1 MTSMSFD
8 APTSRRRSRR
18 SRRRLMAASPRAA
31 HRCSSFPLPL
41 GRLPRPVVGVTL
53 AFILWTGTGSAILA
67 WGPAGHRLVNGWA
80 IETLP
85 PEIRGFFEANRQL
98 LIDRASD
105 PDELMKTDRYERN
118 RHYIYLDK
126 YGLFPF
132 LALPHS
138 YRAAVARYGK
148 GRIGHDGTLPW
159 QIGEYSL
166 RLTNALKAEKWEE
179 AKLDAAFLG
188 HYVADA
194 HDPLHTTQNFDGQLS
209 EETGLELRF
218 AGRVVER
225 YTNFFVFHADEA
237 GKIVDPT
244 EYAFGA
250 VLEAHI
256 WVDHIILA
264 DRQSREG
271 LPGYNDDYL
280 ERFYRQI
287 GSTAMQELNSAAH
300 DAGSYWYTAWL
311 NAGRPVLPAR

>member
-1 MTSMSFD
+1 MS
-8 APTSRRRSRR
+8 
-18 SRRRLMAASPRAA
+18 ASPRTAN
-31 HRCSSFPLPL
+31 RFPRFPS
-41 GRLPRPVVGVTL
+41 GL
-53 AFILWTGTGSAILA
+53 AKLLQPILVMTVALILWTVTGSEGLA

-85 PEIRGFFEANRQL
+85 PEMRSFFEANRQIL
-98 LIDRASD
+98 VDHASD
-105 PDELMKTDRYERN
+105 ADELMKTDRYERN

-138 YRAAVARYGK
+138 YRAAVERYGK

-194 HDPLHTTQNFDGQLS
+194 HDPLHTTQNFDGQLT

-218 AGRVVER
+218 AGRLVER
-225 YTNFFVFHADEA
+225 YTNFFVLHADQA
-237 GKIVDPT
+237 DKIGDPT

-250 VLEAHI
+250 VLEAHT

-264 DRQSREG
+264 DRQSRED

-287 GSTAMQELNSAAH
+287 GSTAMQELNAAAH

-311 NAGRPVLPAR
+311 NAGRPTLPAR